1 MQSKVVNKSIN
12 DVPISN
18 EAIKSLVASSLESE
32 WVILYA
38 ESVDIKENILLQ
50 ILKPGL
56 SIETKSNQKKN
67 AVFAWMANYWN
78 IACDQLANIA
88 QSQLVIMESMLIKT
102 RRMLTLKIVEK
113 VPRSRLVQIK
123 DA

>member
-1 MQSKVVNKSIN
+1 LQSKVVNKSIN

-18 EAIKSLVASSLESE
+18 GEIKSLVASSLESE

-56 SIETKSNQKKN
+56 SIETKSNQKK
-67 AVFAWMANYWN
+67 
-78 IACDQLANIA
+78 
-88 QSQLVIMESMLIKT
+88 K
-102 RRMLTLKIVEK
+102 
-113 VPRSRLVQIK
+113 RSICL
-123 DA
+123 DG

>member
-1 MQSKVVNKSIN
+1 LQSKVVNKSIN

-32 WVILYA
+32 WVILHA

-56 SIETKSNQKKN
+56 SIETKSNQKK
-67 AVFAWMANYWN
+67 
-78 IACDQLANIA
+78 
-88 QSQLVIMESMLIKT
+88 K
-102 RRMLTLKIVEK
+102 
-113 VPRSRLVQIK
+113 RSICL
-123 DA
+123 DG

>member
-1 MQSKVVNKSIN
+1 LQSKVVNKSIN

-32 WVILYA
+32 WAILHA

-56 SIETKSNQKKN
+56 SIETKSNQKKTQYLLG
-67 AVFAWMANYWN
+67 W
-78 IACDQLANIA
+78 
-88 QSQLVIMESMLIKT
+88 
-102 RRMLTLKIVEK
+102 LTTGI
-113 VPRSRLVQIK
+113 
-123 DA
+123 